1 MVSKALQHKRGVI
14 ERRVL
19 ADPSRSLIRVNP
31 STIRST
37 HHASRPLVTHQRYSP
52 LTLPSLISRELR
64 DILRTMRHPLLKIK
78 AWYADLEARKLAALP
93 PDAREEVLAF
103 DRALR
108 RNKWRWVGVWLA
120 VWLVA
125 SSAFRF
131 LLADMSWTEGIVI
144 ALLLLVATTVAIVS
158 AWFGH
163 YKFRMS
169 LRLLA
174 VTVALA
180 VGGAVVGGLAGRL
193 MRHGSLQGPSND
205 LPRVAGHVLLA
216 GVIAGVVYALLMFAV
231 LQVRRRMLQAKN
243 ETLTRQAQ
251 QDRTALQLA
260 DARLRLMQA
269 QVEPHFL
276 FNTLA
281 SVQDLAE
288 GKAPEAAALTQQLIA
303 FLRAGLAGLRD
314 DTTTLAREFD
324 MAAAFLTIMK
334 TRMGE
339 RLSFELHLPDA
350 LMDEAVP
357 PAMLISLVENAIKHG
372 LEPAL
377 DGGYMRLSARRDGAT
392 LTVDVSDTGFGLNAP
407 ITANSGGV
415 GLTNIRERLAAIYG
429 EDATLTVR
437 ENLPHG
443 VIASLAITTQKP
455 VENAPR
461 S

>member
-1 MVSKALQHKRGVI
+1 MTTPFV
-14 ERRVL
+14 
-19 ADPSRSLIRVNP
+19 
-31 STIRST
+31 
-37 HHASRPLVTHQRYSP
+37 
-52 LTLPSLISRELR
+52 
-64 DILRTMRHPLLKIK
+64 KIK
-78 AWYADLEARKLAALP
+78 NWYADLEARKLAALP

-108 RNKWRWVGVWLA
+108 RNKWRWSGAAVA
-120 VWLVA
+120 VWMLA
-125 SSAFRF
+125 ASAFRF
-131 LLADMSWTEGIVI
+131 LLADTSWREGFVVAFVLLLSATVATASVWFDHQKLRISLRALIAMVCVAI
-144 ALLLLVATTVAIVS
+144 GGALL
-158 AWFGH
+158 
-163 YKFRMS
+163 
-169 LRLLA
+169 
-174 VTVALA
+174 
-180 VGGAVVGGLAGRL
+180 GGMLGRFL
-193 MRHGSLQGPSND
+193 RHGSLKGPAND
-205 LPRVAGHVLLA
+205 FANLA
-216 GVIAGVVYALLMFAV
+216 GRIVLAGFIVGTVYALLMFAV
-231 LQVRRRMLQAKN
+231 LQLRRRMLQVKN
-243 ETLTRQAQ
+243 DALTRQAQ
-251 QDRTALQLA
+251 QDRTARQLA
-260 DARLRLMQA
+260 DARLKLMQA

-350 LMDEAVP
+350 LIDEAVP

-377 DGGYMRLSARRDGAT
+377 DGGHMRLSARRDGAT
-392 LTVDVSDTGFGLNAP
+392 LTVDVSDTGLGLNVP
-407 ITANSGGV
+407 VSANSGGV

-429 EDATLTVR
+429 EDATLSVC

-443 VIASLAITTQKP
+443 VIASLAITTRDP
-455 VENAPR
+455 VENALR
-461 S
+461 A